1 MRFVS
6 FTAMSNRGLDR
17 KVNEFLIGNPHIE
30 IIEIKFAASFGN
42 IYAAIIYK

>member
-1 MRFVS
+1 MKFVS
-6 FTAMSNRGLDR
+6 FTAMSNRGLDK
-17 KVNEFLIGNPHIE
+17 KVNQFLSENNHIE